1 VSEANIVA
9 GRQLAGA
16 GLPASDNCYGRG
28 EVLNPLKT
36 VFIVLVCLIL
46 AVAGVVAA
54 STMGLIDIRATLSK
68 IPYVDEFVAPQT
80 PGQTTESYAALKQE
94 NDSLKKQVQTLTMED
109 EVLSKGSQSNNNAPG
124 SGTGAGGAGGLTSGG
139 SAAGNPVFDQAQ
151 QQVYQNLANY
161 YASMKPE
168 SAVAI
173 LGNQDPQMVSE
184 ILYEMDKDAASQIL
198 AAMDPVQAAKL
209 LKLIAEIDS
218 EVKAQSSVSTSNL
231 GAGE

>member
-1 VSEANIVA
+1 M
-9 GRQLAGA
+9 
-16 GLPASDNCYGRG
+16 
-28 EVLNPLKT
+28 
-36 VFIVLVCLIL
+36 
-46 AVAGVVAA
+46 
-54 STMGLIDIRATLSK
+54 MGLIDLRATLSK
-68 IPYVDEFVAPQT
+68 IPYVDEFVA

-94 NDSLKKQVQTLTMED
+94 NDSLKKQVQALTMED

-124 SGTGAGGAGGLTSGG
+124 SGTGATGAGGLTGGG

-161 YASMKPE
+161 YASMKSE

-198 AAMDPVQAAKL
+198 ATMDPVQAAKL

-218 EVKAQSSVSTSNL
+218 EVKAQSSGSTSNL